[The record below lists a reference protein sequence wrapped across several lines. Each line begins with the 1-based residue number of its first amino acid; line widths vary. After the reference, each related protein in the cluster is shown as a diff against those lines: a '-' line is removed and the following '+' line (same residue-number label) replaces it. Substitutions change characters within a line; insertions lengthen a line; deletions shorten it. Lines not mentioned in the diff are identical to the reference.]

1 MPNAIV
7 TLIYS
12 DSSSTGAMA
21 VERTLKRAT
30 PKRASGRAESGD
42 LRRCVFRE
50 LADADPH
57 DLPTLLRG
65 LGNALRIASAILP
78 ATTPEHRDVWEPQER
93 ETYRS
98 RATWETWLL
107 RQKFPRLEDC
117 E

>member
-42 LRRCVFRE
+42 LRSVFRE

-57 DLPTLLRG
+57 DLPTLLQG
-65 LGNALRIASAILP
+65 LGEALQIASAILP
-78 ATTPEHRDVWEPQER
+78 ATTPEHRDVWDPQER
-93 ETYRS
+93 DTYRS
-98 RATWETWLL
+98 RTTWESWIL